1 MFYQPYLWQ
10 YLLIVLQAVL
20 WAAYNFCPRLTVFAT
35 LECVNTNM
43 EWIKTCHRHFI
54 CFNSPEQQWIYRCI
68 CIHWLVT
75 TEKKD
80 ANWIGYAWDQGIRL
94 FQNIT
99 LIWFWVKA
107 VTVTTSFKRGATLHN
122 SSYCLSKDTSSA
134 LLISGNL
141 NNKMKCIS
149 TFHKH

>member
-1 MFYQPYLWQ
+1 MFAQNVSLVSQFAGSADYFELSNPTM
-10 YLLIVLQAVL
+10 
-20 WAAYNFCPRLTVFAT
+20 TVFAT

-43 EWIKTCHRHFI
+43 EWIKTCHTQFI

-68 CIHWLVT
+68 CIHWLIT

-107 VTVTTSFKRGATLHN
+107 VTETTSFKRGA
-122 SSYCLSKDTSSA
+122 SA

-141 NNKMKCIS
+141 NNKMKYIS